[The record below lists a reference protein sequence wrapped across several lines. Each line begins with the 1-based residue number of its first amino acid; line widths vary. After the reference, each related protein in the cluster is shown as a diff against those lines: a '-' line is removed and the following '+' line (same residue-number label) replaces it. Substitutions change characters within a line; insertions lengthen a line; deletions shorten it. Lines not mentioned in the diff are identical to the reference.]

1 MHESSK
7 ECSDWAA
14 AQGGENPVATMDRLG
29 MLTERLVAV
38 HMTQLTPAELDRV
51 AEAKVLGRRGRRRG
65 VGARPG
71 HRHRRAIPAAGRGR
85 AWRVPVEHCGVRC
98 ILGRLSQWW
107 V

>member
-51 AEAKVLGRRGRRRG
+51 ARQLGIDESAKTLN
-65 VGARPG
+65 
-71 HRHRRAIPAAGRGR
+71 
-85 AWRVPVEHCGVRC
+85 
-98 ILGRLSQWW
+98 
-107 V
+107 